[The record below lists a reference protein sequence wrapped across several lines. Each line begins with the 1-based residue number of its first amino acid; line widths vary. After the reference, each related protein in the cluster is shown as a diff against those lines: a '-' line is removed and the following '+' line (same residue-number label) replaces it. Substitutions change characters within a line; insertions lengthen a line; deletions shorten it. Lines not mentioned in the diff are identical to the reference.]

1 MDQLE
6 TTTRVSSTGKL
17 SLPAKLRR
25 MVGLERGGP
34 VVVRVE
40 DGEIRIRSVRDV
52 LTGLQA
58 EARRVFAGSGESV
71 EGFLR
76 ERHAEAAREN
86 DPPEN
91 DSPEDDRP

>member
-6 TTTRVSSTGKL
+6 TTTRVSGTGKV

-25 MVGLERGGP
+25 MVGLEHGGP
-34 VVVRVE
+34 VVVRVQ

-52 LTGLQA
+52 LAELQA
-58 EARRVFAGSGESV
+58 DARRVFAGSGENV

-76 ERHAEAAREN
+76 ERHAEAAHEN
-86 DPPEN
+86 DQP
-91 DSPEDDRP
+91 

>member
-1 MDQLE
+1 MTHLSD
-6 TTTRVSSTGKL
+6 TGIL
-17 SLPAKLRR
+17 NLPAELLR

-40 DGEIRIRSVRDV
+40 DGEIRIRSVPDV
-52 LTGLQA
+52 LAELQT

-76 ERHAEAAREN
+76 ERRAEHVR
-86 DPPEN
+86 DI
-91 DSPEDDRP
+91 SFGRL